1 MKSKVFRQTPLKIF
15 IGVVCFFSSIMVSAD
30 EDWDIAK
37 LDTARKVEYLTNV
50 EKDIILELNKVRS
63 NPQRYAE
70 LYIKPRLALFDG
82 KSPFGPNSYK
92 LPSGTYMTTA
102 EGARS
107 VQECYDALRGS
118 SSSPLLMPSLGM
130 SRAAKDHVNDQGPK
144 GGIGHNSSNGNSPW
158 DRLNRYGKWER
169 DAGEN
174 ISYGASTGRD
184 IVVQL
189 LIDDGVPSRGH
200 RKNNLGKDFAF
211 VGVAAGTHKNY
222 GMMAV
227 LDFAAVYTEK

>member
-1 MKSKVFRQTPLKIF
+1 MKKIV
-15 IGVVCFFSSIMVSAD
+15 IGILCFFSIMVFAE

-37 LDTARKVEYLTNV
+37 LDTARKVDYLTGV

-82 KSPFGPNSYK
+82 TSPFGPNSYK
-92 LPSGTYMTTA
+92 LPSGVYMTTT
-102 EGARS
+102 EGARG
-107 VQECYDALRGS
+107 VQECYDVLRGS
-118 SSSPLLMPSLGM
+118 SRIPLLMPSPGM

-144 GGIGHNSSNGNSPW
+144 GGTGHDSSNGNSSG
-158 DRLNRYGKWER
+158 DRLNRYGKWEKKL
-169 DAGEN
+169 GEN

-200 RKNNLGKDFAF
+200 RKNNMGKDFAF
-211 VGVAAGTHKNY
+211 VGVAAGTHKKY

-227 LDFAAVYTEK
+227 LDFAAAYTER